1 METRRILDKTLVILR
16 NRYAATSLLALFWVM
31 FISDVD
37 IFFIASEQIELN
49 EMRKEITEIK
59 QKNDELMLELIELDE
74 NPDHL
79 ERVARERYFMKKPQ
93 EEVYRIVD

>member
-1 METRRILDKTLVILR
+1 METKKIVDKVLSILR
-16 NRYAATSLLALFWVM
+16 NRYAATTILALFWVM

-37 IFFIASEQIELN
+37 LFFIASEQMELN
-49 EMRKEITEIK
+49 EIKQEISEIK
-59 QKNDELMLELIELDE
+59 VKNDELILELIELDE

>member
-1 METRRILDKTLVILR
+1 METKKIVDKVLSILR
-16 NRYAATSLLALFWVM
+16 NRYAATTILALFWVM

-37 IFFIASEQIELN
+37 LFFIASEQMELN
-49 EMRKEITEIK
+49 EMKQEISEIK
-59 QKNDELMLELIELDE
+59 VKNDELILELIELDE

>member
-1 METRRILDKTLVILR
+1 METKKIVDKVVSVLR
-16 NRYAATSLLALFWVM
+16 NRYAATTILALFWVM

-37 IFFIASEQIELN
+37 IFFIASEQMELN
-49 EMRKEITEIK
+49 DMKQEISEFK
-59 QKNDELMLELIELDE
+59 VKNDELILELIELDE

>member
-1 METRRILDKTLVILR
+1 METKKIVDKVLSILR
-16 NRYAATSLLALFWVM
+16 NRYAATTILALFWVM

-37 IFFIASEQIELN
+37 LFFIASEQMELN
-49 EMRKEITEIK
+49 EMKKEISEIK
-59 QKNDELMLELIELDE
+59 VKNDELILELIELDE

>member
-1 METRRILDKTLVILR
+1 METKKIVDKVLSILR
-16 NRYAATSLLALFWVM
+16 NRYAATTILALFWVM

-37 IFFIASEQIELN
+37 LFFIASEQMELN
-49 EMRKEITEIK
+49 EMKQEISEIK
-59 QKNDELMLELIELDE
+59 VKNDELILELIELNE

>member
-1 METRRILDKTLVILR
+1 
-16 NRYAATSLLALFWVM
+16 M

-49 EMRKEITEIK
+49 EMRNEITEIK

-79 ERVARERYFMKKPQ
+79 ERVARERYFM
-93 EEVYRIVD
+93 

>member
-1 METRRILDKTLVILR
+1 
-16 NRYAATSLLALFWVM
+16 M

>member
-1 METRRILDKTLVILR
+1 METKKTLEKVVSVLR
-16 NRYAATSLLALFWVM
+16 NRYAATTLLALFWVM

-37 IFFIASEQIELN
+37 VFFIASEQMELN
-49 EMRKEITEIK
+49 DMRQEISEIK
-59 QKNDELMLELIELDE
+59 QKNDDLILELIELEE